1 MGVELRPLGV
11 ACNISCVYCYQQ
23 PQRDAGNIAKRYDI
37 QAMKSAIEREGGPFT
52 LFGGE
57 PLLLPVD
64 TLEELWAWGKE
75 KYGSNSVQTNGSLI
89 TDEHVRLFKKYD
101 VHVGISIDGPGRLN
115 AIRWA
120 GNSERTDDLTAKS
133 EAAILRLCREGIPP
147 SLIVTLHRGNA
158 TEDKL
163 DQMVDWLRY
172 LDGIGVSSTR
182 LHLME
187 SESPLIRSR
196 FALSTE
202 QNVRAL
208 IGFAEIEK
216 SLVRMRFDVFDDMEK
231 MLIADDLHATCVW
244 KACDPLTTNA
254 VRGVEGFGQSSNCGR
269 TNKDGVDYVKS
280 DEAGYERYLVLYQT
294 PQKYGGCQG
303 CRFFLMCKGQCPGT
317 AIDGDWRNRT
327 EHCEIWLELFTLIE
341 DRMVRRGKFP
351 ISLDSNLPYLER
363 NMVKEWSAGKNP
375 GLADV
380 LARMR
385 EIYRIQLES
394 SHAR

>member
-1 MGVELRPLGV
+1 M
-11 ACNISCVYCYQQ
+11 
-23 PQRDAGNIAKRYDI
+23 
-37 QAMKSAIEREGGPFT
+37 REGGPFT

-64 TLEELWAWGKE
+64 TLENLWAWGKE

-89 TDEHVRLFKKYD
+89 TDDHVSLFRKYS

-120 GNSERTDDLTAKS
+120 GNPEKTDALTAKS
-133 EAAILRLCREGIPP
+133 EASILRLCREGMPP

-158 TEDKL
+158 TSDKL
-163 DQMVDWLRY
+163 DQMVDWFRY

-187 SESPLIRSR
+187 SESPLIRDK

-208 IGFAEIEK
+208 ISFAEIEK
-216 SLVRMRFDVFDDMEK
+216 SLERMRFDVFDDMEK
-231 MLIADDLHATCVW
+231 MLSADDHQATCVW
-244 KACDPLTTNA
+244 KACDPLTTSA

-269 TNKDGVDYVKS
+269 TNKDGIDYIKS
-280 DEAGYERYLVLYQT
+280 DRAGYERYMVLYQT
-294 PQKYGGCQG
+294 PQEYGGCQG

-327 EHCEIWLELFTLIE
+327 EHCDIWLQLFRLIE
-341 DRMVRRGKFP
+341 ERMVRYGKHP
-351 ISLDSNLPYLER
+351 ISLDSNLQYLER
-363 NMVKEWSAGKNP
+363 NMVKQWSVGNNP

-380 LARMR
+380 LTRMR
-385 EIYRIQLES
+385 AAYKSQLES
-394 SHAR
+394 SSVA